1 METFEDA
8 RKAIYTEIT
17 SDNAEV
23 RAEFLKRFAPDVER
37 FSNAIARAFGNWR
50 MLDAEIKGDEK
61 RAYVSALVF
70 TAITLHIQSM
80 KLFLSGHEVAA
91 GNMSRQ
97 VVETIALALVCSSK
111 ELHILDEFIEDKY
124 STNRAVPGALR
135 HCDKLGINK
144 DAAKVLSDTKD
155 FYNKYSHP
163 THLTIAVGMSFS
175 RAGLLYVGA
184 SFDEGKLPAYEKEV
198 GLRVSLAEVFPNFVD
213 GVRANVTK
221 W

>member
-1 METFEDA
+1 METFVDA
-8 RKAIYTEIT
+8 RKAIYAEIT

-37 FSNAIARAFGNWR
+37 FSDAMARAFGNWR

-91 GNMSRQ
+91 GNLSRQ
-97 VVETIALALVCSSK
+97 VVESIALALVCSSK
-111 ELHILDEFIEDKY
+111 ELNVLDRFMEDKY
-124 STNRAVPGALR
+124 STNIAVRDALC

-144 DAAKVLSDTKD
+144 DAAKALSETQD
-155 FYNKYSHP
+155 FYHKYSHP
-163 THLTIAVGMSFS
+163 THLTLAVAMPFS
-175 RAGLLYVGA
+175 KPGLLYVGA
-184 SFDEGKLPAYEKEV
+184 SFDEGKLSAYEKEV
-198 GLRVSLAEVFPNFVD
+198 GLRVSVAEVFPGFVD
-213 GVRANVTK
+213 GVRANVAK